1 MFFMFYTNARYQVS
15 RSGVSYHNSSHNTQ
29 MNIDQ
34 FYRRYTFFLQVQCQ
48 EAEVLNDLNA
58 FEEEQVVDDYV
69 EEEVE
74 TVRLYSK
81 F

>member
-1 MFFMFYTNARYQVS
+1 M
-15 RSGVSYHNSSHNTQ
+15 
-29 MNIDQ
+29 
-34 FYRRYTFFLQVQCQ
+34 
-48 EAEVLNDLNA
+48 LNDLNA

-74 TVRLYSK
+74 TVRLFSK